1 MAGNHDMDELEQL
14 IQELEQQEKILEA
27 PSSEGSNGSGAKS
40 LFREGSNGSGAK
52 SLFRE
57 GSKSSGSKPSF
68 GENSKETG
76 AKSSS
81 RDDGKEAGP
90 KPPYKDRDKEAGTKG
105 ASEEDG
111 GGQAQRRKEPVWKKQ
126 KKRQKGP
133 LMHIAAAAV
142 FVTVVILIAL
152 GSAVIKKYSPTKERA
167 DLRAYYHIQ
176 NEDDM
181 AIVLDGQILEET
193 AKYWDGH
200 VYLDY
205 KTVQEYLNQ
214 RFYWDSNENL
224 LRYTT
229 ASELI
234 SVDAGSRDYEVSRKK
249 QSEEYVIVKV
259 DGEQMYLALDFVQK
273 YTNLDFETHEM
284 PNRVRITASWG
295 SVQTAEARKNTELR
309 VLGGI
314 KSPIVADIEKGGR
327 LTILERGEN
336 WSRAYTGDGMIGYV
350 KNSGLGEITEETVSR
365 DFEEE
370 EFTHLLKEG
379 RVSMG
384 WHQVTNPEA
393 NERVGN
399 VLQSTK
405 GINVLS
411 PTWFYLNDNEGNIYS
426 LASKEYVDYCHQN
439 DVEVWALCSN
449 LENADA
455 DSTYVLTH
463 SSVRDHLTNQ
473 IIAAAIE
480 YNLDGINLDFEALS
494 GEVGD
499 AYIQFVRE
507 LSLKC
512 KNNSLVLSVDN
523 YVPSS
528 YTAFY
533 NRAEQ
538 SVFADYV
545 VIMGYDE
552 YTRDSENIGPV
563 ASLPFVQKGVADT
576 LAEVPAEQVI
586 LGMPFYSRVW
596 ELTPKEDSG
605 EDVASAAEG
614 YIPYTFTCTEEGMQT
629 VEDRYLSYGAKAS
642 WSAEAGQD
650 VVEYES
656 PEEGKNYKIWIEN
669 EKSLEEKLK
678 VMRENGLAGAAYW
691 KLGLERESA
700 WETIIKYVN

>member
-105 ASEEDG
+105 ASGEDG

-234 SVDAGSRDYEVSRKK
+234 SVDAGSRDYEV
-249 QSEEYVIVKV
+249 
-259 DGEQMYLALDFVQK
+259 
-273 YTNLDFETHEM
+273 
-284 PNRVRITASWG
+284 
-295 SVQTAEARKNTELR
+295 
-309 VLGGI
+309 
-314 KSPIVADIEKGGR
+314 
-327 LTILERGEN
+327 
-336 WSRAYTGDGMIGYV
+336 
-350 KNSGLGEITEETVSR
+350 
-365 DFEEE
+365 
-370 EFTHLLKEG
+370 
-379 RVSMG
+379 
-384 WHQVTNPEA
+384 
-393 NERVGN
+393 
-399 VLQSTK
+399 
-405 GINVLS
+405 
-411 PTWFYLNDNEGNIYS
+411 
-426 LASKEYVDYCHQN
+426 
-439 DVEVWALCSN
+439 
-449 LENADA
+449 
-455 DSTYVLTH
+455 
-463 SSVRDHLTNQ
+463 
-473 IIAAAIE
+473 
-480 YNLDGINLDFEALS
+480 
-494 GEVGD
+494 
-499 AYIQFVRE
+499 
-507 LSLKC
+507 
-512 KNNSLVLSVDN
+512 
-523 YVPSS
+523 
-528 YTAFY
+528 
-533 NRAEQ
+533 
-538 SVFADYV
+538 
-545 VIMGYDE
+545 
-552 YTRDSENIGPV
+552 
-563 ASLPFVQKGVADT
+563 
-576 LAEVPAEQVI
+576 
-586 LGMPFYSRVW
+586 
-596 ELTPKEDSG
+596 
-605 EDVASAAEG
+605 
-614 YIPYTFTCTEEGMQT
+614 
-629 VEDRYLSYGAKAS
+629 
-642 WSAEAGQD
+642 
-650 VVEYES
+650 
-656 PEEGKNYKIWIEN
+656 
-669 EKSLEEKLK
+669 
-678 VMRENGLAGAAYW
+678 
-691 KLGLERESA
+691 
-700 WETIIKYVN
+700 